1 MIKGG
6 EDFFKDKNDDYSS
19 NSGGSLRGISSS
31 RIPMIEQ
38 MYELILGRKPSSR
51 ESAYYKYS
59 PLSEDEI
66 RIKLLES
73 QEHKDIIEDAKRIK
87 GLENELRSSQIGE
100 KKLSQQVVDLGKQI
114 DESQMLLNEKSNI
127 ILELREQL
135 QNPYNLPSQIQKY
148 EEGFDVYKT
157 VRVKEGSET
166 SRKSFMDILR
176 NLLNMLIK

>member
-19 NSGGSLRGISSS
+19 NSGSSLRGIPST

-59 PLSEDEI
+59 PLSENEI

-73 QEHKDIIEDAKRIK
+73 QEHKNIIEDAQKIK
-87 GLENELRSSQIGE
+87 GLENELRSSQISE
-100 KKLSQQVVDLGKQI
+100 KKLNQQVIDLGKQI
-114 DESQMLLNEKSNI
+114 DEGQILLNEKSNI

-135 QNPYNLPSQIQKY
+135 QNPYNLPSQVQKY
-148 EEGFDVYKT
+148 EEGFDVYRS
-157 VRVKEGSET
+157 VRVKEESIVE
-166 SRKSFMDILR
+166 RKSFMDILK

>member
-19 NSGGSLRGISSS
+19 NSGGSLRGVPSS
-31 RIPMIEQ
+31 RVPIIEQ

-59 PLSEDEI
+59 PLSEEEV

-73 QEHKDIIEDAKRIK
+73 QEHKDIIEDAQRIK
-87 GLENELRSSQIGE
+87 GLENELKGSQIGE

-135 QNPYNLPSQIQKY
+135 QNPYNLPSQVQKY
-148 EEGFDVYKT
+148 EEGFDEYLT
-157 VRVKEGSET
+157 VRAKERGEVGKKSIMET
-166 SRKSFMDILR
+166 LKDIF
-176 NLLNMLIK
+176 NMLIK

>member
-19 NSGGSLRGISSS
+19 NSGGSFRGIPSS

-38 MYELILGRKPSSR
+38 IYELILGRKPSSR
-51 ESAYYKYS
+51 ENAYYKYS

-73 QEHKDIIEDAKRIK
+73 QEHKDIIEDAQRIK
-87 GLENELRSSQIGE
+87 GVENELRSSQINE
-100 KKLSQQVVDLGKQI
+100 KKLAQQVVDLGKQI
-114 DESQMLLNEKSNI
+114 DESQMLLNERNNI
-127 ILELREQL
+127 IIELREQL

-148 EEGFDVYKT
+148 EEGFDVYGT
-157 VRVKEGSET
+157 VRAKERNEIEK
-166 SRKSFMDILR
+166 KSVMDILK
-176 NLLNMLIK
+176 NIFNMIVK

>member
-19 NSGGSLRGISSS
+19 NSGSSLRGIPST

-59 PLSEDEI
+59 PLSENEI

-73 QEHKDIIEDAKRIK
+73 QEHKNIIEDAQKIK
-87 GLENELRSSQIGE
+87 GLENELRSGQISE
-100 KKLSQQVVDLGKQI
+100 KKLNQQVIDLGKQI
-114 DESQMLLNEKSNI
+114 DEGQILLNEKSNI

-135 QNPYNLPSQIQKY
+135 QNPYNLPSQVQKY
-148 EEGFDVYKT
+148 EEGFDVYRS
-157 VRVKEGSET
+157 VRVKEESIVE
-166 SRKSFMDILR
+166 RKSFMDILK